1 MGNRPKSRL
10 GELLLER
17 KVVSKKQLNR
27 ALRQQQEKGTLL
39 GSILVEMGVLSEDL
53 LKTFLA
59 EQCQV
64 PNLDLGTVEPSQEAL
79 QKITRE
85 VAVSL
90 TALPLSLEGQRLTVV
105 MGDPL
110 DPSTVESL
118 KEATGCEI
126 DPVFAPGEGI
136 HEAIRRWYEDLT
148 SVGEVPSEDDA
159 PTLQSFRVSSEN
171 ERAYKAAV
179 RIAHLDAAAPSPL
192 ILVGPPGSGKSHL
205 LLGIRSEM
213 LPRSGGASI
222 AFVGCAGA
230 GEETAAELDAAAGDI
245 DHLLIDDLDELAG
258 NEALERVALAAVN
271 AVFAR
276 RGKVVVTSSK
286 RPQELRKLNS
296 GLVLSLGLGSVVEMS
311 PLAELEEPAPEVQE
325 PAEAEQAVPDVIEGL
340 RDEAEA
346 IIQEARMALDDVRT
360 AAVEGA
366 LEAELEEA
374 ELVWQEAKVSF
385 ERGEHRRAESLGMEA
400 LEKAALLQRHVGEAE
415 GIGDGTPATKG
426 DTGYR
431 IDEVRKLLHRA
442 AQAGAE
448 EYASKEMKTAAR
460 LVEEADAELRAGAD
474 LDAVLDKLE
483 KAAQSAG
490 AAEKK
495 ARKYRDQD
503 RVRQE
508 EEKRRRARHAVSKL
522 DETVNGLQIDDLG
535 VRLES
540 HVEDL
545 KAVIQSATAYLDAD
559 NYGQALELALD
570 GRRMA
575 DELLEKIGQRREL
588 RQIVQQVDDVLR
600 RGDLRTSND
609 PWVGQQL
616 VEIQNA
622 LSEAE
627 RVLLGDSED
636 YALGL
641 NWARVA
647 QQKAAKLVG
656 REVFDKGEREVVK
669 VKKPGKIRLRKRFA
683 GFATGEC
690 NRFAY
695 SVARAAAEN
704 PQSIRSPLYIYGD
717 IGTGKTH
724 LLSAI
729 MAAVE
734 ESSRERAAVFVSADD
749 FRNEFR
755 AAEERA
761 GLDSFRDRYRT
772 PDLLLVD
779 DIQYLVEHEREGRE
793 LLHTLGSIERT
804 GGLVVV
810 TADRPPREIEGLGSG
825 LKSRLEGGVIA
836 RLRSPDL
843 ETRKLMLRMEAKKE
857 GLELADEVIELMAN
871 LVDTN
876 PRDLL
881 GMYGKVVA
889 YSRVTERPVDPALI
903 EEALQEVLPAGR
915 RYAGGRK

>member
-1 MGNRPKSRL
+1 MANRPKSRL
-10 GELLLER
+10 GELLLDR
-17 KVVSKKQLNR
+17 KVVTKKQLNR
-27 ALRQQQEKGTLL
+27 ALKRQQEQGALL
-39 GSILVEMGVLSEDL
+39 GSILVDMGVLSEEL

-64 PNLDLGTVEPSQEAL
+64 PNLDLATVTPSHEAL
-79 QKITRE
+79 ERISRE
-85 VAVSL
+85 VAITEV
-90 TALPLSLEGQRLTVV
+90 ALPLSLDGRRLTVV

-110 DPSTVESL
+110 DASAVEAL
-118 KEATGCEI
+118 KEETGCDI
-126 DPVFAPGEGI
+126 DPVFAPGDSI
-136 HEAIRRWYEDLT
+136 QEAIGRWYEGLAAAAST
-148 SVGEVPSEDDA
+148 EDA
-159 PTLQSFRVSSEN
+159 SPTLQGFEVASEN
-171 ERAYKAAV
+171 ERAFKSALRV
-179 RIAHLDAAAPSPL
+179 AHLEAAAPNPL
-192 ILVGPPGSGKSHL
+192 ILVGPTGSGKSHL
-205 LLGIRSEM
+205 LRGIRSEM
-213 LPRSGGASI
+213 LSRGRGLSV
-222 AFVGCAGA
+222 FLLGCAGA
-230 GEETAAELDAAAGDI
+230 DDNTAAELAKSTGDV
-245 DHLLIDDLDELAG
+245 DHLLVDDLDQLAG
-258 NEALERVALAAVN
+258 NEALERATLAAVN

-276 RGKVVVTSSK
+276 RGKVVLTSSK
-286 RPQELRKLNS
+286 RPQELRRLS
-296 GLVLSLGLGSVVEMS
+296 PGLLLSLGLGSVVEIGPVPVS
-311 PLAELEEPAPEVQE
+311 PPEPPAPKEEEP
-325 PAEAEQAVPDVIEGL
+325 PAEAPEAAEVLEGM

-346 IIQEARMALDDVRT
+346 IIQEARMALDDVRS
-360 AAVEGA
+360 AVGEGV
-366 LEAELEEA
+366 LENELEEA
-374 ELVWQEAKVSF
+374 ELLWQESKVSF
-385 ERGEHRRAESLGMEA
+385 ERGEHERAEALGMEA
-400 LEKAALLQRHVGEAE
+400 LEKAALLQRQLAE
-415 GIGDGTPATKG
+415 GGARGGGAARKSG
-426 DTGYR
+426 VGNR
-431 IDEVRKLLHRA
+431 VDEVRKLLQRA
-442 AQAGAE
+442 AKAGAE
-448 EYASKEMKTAAR
+448 EYAAKEMKTAAA
-460 LVEEADAELRAGAD
+460 LVEEAEVELGAGKEA
-474 LDAVLDKLE
+474 DAVLEKLE

-503 RVRQE
+503 RLRQE
-508 EEKRRRARHAVSKL
+508 EEKRRRARHAVAKL
-522 DETVNGLQIDDLG
+522 DETVSGLEIDDLG

-588 RQIVQQVDDVLR
+588 RQIVKQVDDVLR
-600 RGDLRTSND
+600 SGDLRTSND

-616 VEIQNA
+616 VEVQNA

-656 REVFDKGEREVVK
+656 REAFDRGEHEVVK
-669 VKKPGKIRLRKRFA
+669 VKKPSKIRLRKRFA

-734 ESSRERAAVFVSADD
+734 ESSRERAVVFVSADD
-749 FRNEFR
+749 FLNEFR

-761 GLDSFRDRYRT
+761 ELEAFRNRYRT

-779 DIQYLVEHEREGRE
+779 DIQYLVEHEREARE
-793 LLHTLGSIERT
+793 LLHTLGAIERT
-804 GGLVVV
+804 GGLVIA
-810 TADRPPREIEGLGSG
+810 TADRPPREIGGLSSG

-836 RLRSPDL
+836 RLRPPDL

-857 GLELADEVIELMAN
+857 GLELSDDVVELLAN

-889 YSRVTERPVDPALI
+889 YSRVTERPIDAALI
-903 EEALQEVLPAGR
+903 EEALQEVLSAGR
-915 RYAGGRK
+915 RYAGGRE

>member
-1 MGNRPKSRL
+1 MANRPKSRL

-17 KVVSKKQLNR
+17 KVVSKKQLNK
-27 ALRQQQEKGTLL
+27 AIKRQQEQGVLL
-39 GSILVEMGVLSEDL
+39 GSILVDMGVLSEEL

-64 PNLDLGTVEPSQEAL
+64 PNLDLTTATPSREAL
-79 QKITRE
+79 ERISRE
-85 VAVSL
+85 TAISRI
-90 TALPLSLEGQRLTVV
+90 ALPLSLEGQRLTVV

-110 DPSTVESL
+110 DASVVEAL

-126 DPVFAPGEGI
+126 DPVFAPAESI
-136 HEAIRRWYEDLT
+136 HEAIGRWYEGLA
-148 SVGEVPSEDDA
+148 EDTA
-159 PTLQSFRVSSEN
+159 PEGASPTLQSFRVAAEN
-171 ERAYKAAV
+171 ERGFRAALRV
-179 RIAHLDAAAPSPL
+179 AHLEASAPNPL
-192 ILVGPPGSGKSHL
+192 ILLGPPGSGKSHL
-205 LLGIRSEM
+205 LHGIRAEM
-213 LPRSGGASI
+213 LSRKRGMRVVLLSCTGASDE
-222 AFVGCAGA
+222 A
-230 GEETAAELDAAAGDI
+230 AAELEGSTADI
-245 DHLLIDDLDELAG
+245 DHLLVDDLDVLAG
-258 NEALERVALAAVN
+258 NEALERATLAAVN

-276 RGKVVVTSSK
+276 RGKVVVTSAK
-286 RPQELRKLNS
+286 RPQELRRLNP
-296 GLVLSLGLGSVVEMS
+296 GLVLSLGLGSVVDVA
-311 PLAELEEPAPEVQE
+311 PVPAVQAEISVPEEEVQAEEPEPPEIV
-325 PAEAEQAVPDVIEGL
+325 EGM

-346 IIQEARMALDDVRT
+346 IIQEARMALDDIRS
-360 AAVEGA
+360 AVSEGV
-366 LEAELEEA
+366 LENELEEA
-374 ELVWQEAKVSF
+374 ELLWQDAKVSF
-385 ERGEHRRAESLGMEA
+385 ERGEHARAESLGMEA
-400 LEKAALLQRHVGEAE
+400 LEKAALLQRHLGESGA
-415 GIGDGTPATKG
+415 PAADAASAKSG
-426 DTGYR
+426 AADR
-431 IDEVRKLLHRA
+431 VEEVRKLLHRA
-442 AQAGAE
+442 AKTGAE
-448 EYASKEMKTAAR
+448 EYASKEMKAAAA
-460 LVEEADAELRAGAD
+460 LVEEAEAELAAGAD
-474 LDAVLDKLE
+474 AQTVLEKLE

-495 ARKYRDQD
+495 GRKYRDQD
-503 RVRQE
+503 RLRQE
-508 EEKRRRARHAVSKL
+508 EEKRRRARHAVAKL
-522 DETVNGLQIDDLG
+522 DETVSGIEVGDLG

-588 RQIVQQVDDVLR
+588 RQIVKQVDDVLR
-600 RGDLRTSND
+600 RGELRTSND

-656 REVFDKGEREVVK
+656 RDAFERGEHEVVK
-669 VKKPGKIRLRKRFA
+669 VKKPSRIRLRKRFA

-734 ESSRERAAVFVSADD
+734 ESSRERIVVFISADD
-749 FRNEFR
+749 FLNEFR

-761 GLDSFRDRYRT
+761 ALEEFRSRYRT

-779 DIQYLVEHEREGRE
+779 DIQYLVEHEREARE
-793 LLHTLGSIERT
+793 LLHTLGAIERT
-804 GGLVVV
+804 GGLVIV
-810 TADRPPREIEGLGSG
+810 TADKPPREIGALSSG

-857 GLELADEVIELMAN
+857 GVELSDEVIELLAN

-881 GMYGKVVA
+881 GTYGKVVA
-889 YSRVTERPVDPALI
+889 YSKVTERPIDAALI
-903 EEALQEVLPAGR
+903 EEALQEVLAAGR
-915 RYAGGRK
+915 RYAGGRE

>member
-1 MGNRPKSRL
+1 MANRPKSRL

-17 KVVSKKQLNR
+17 KVVTKKQLSK
-27 ALRQQQEKGTLL
+27 AIKRQQEQGTLL
-39 GSILVEMGVLSEDL
+39 GSILVDMGVLSEEL

-64 PNLDLGTVEPSQEAL
+64 LNLDLTTAAPSREAL
-79 QKITRE
+79 ERISRE
-85 VAVSL
+85 MAISHA
-90 TALPLSLEGQRLTVV
+90 ALPISLEGRRLTVV

-110 DPSTVESL
+110 DASAVEAL

-126 DPVFAPGEGI
+126 DPVFAPAESI
-136 HEAIRRWYEDLT
+136 QDAISNWYEGLT
-148 SVGEVPSEDDA
+148 ADTPAEGVS
-159 PTLQSFRVSSEN
+159 PTLRTFQVASEN
-171 ERAYKAAV
+171 ERAFRLALRV
-179 RIAHLDAAAPSPL
+179 AHLEASAPNPL

-205 LLGIRSEM
+205 LHGIRSEM
-213 LPRSGGASI
+213 QSRKRGLRIVLLS
-222 AFVGCAGA
+222 CAGA
-230 GEETAAELDAAAGDI
+230 SEDAVAELEGATGTV
-245 DHLLIDDLDELAG
+245 DHLLVDDLDVLAG
-258 NEALERVALAAVN
+258 NEALERATLAGVN

-286 RPQELRKLNS
+286 RPQELRRLNP
-296 GLVLSLGLGSVVEMS
+296 GLVLSLGLGSVVE
-311 PLAELEEPAPEVQE
+311 LAPVSVAPPEVSAPKEEAPAEEPGAPEVL
-325 PAEAEQAVPDVIEGL
+325 EGM

-346 IIQEARMALDDVRT
+346 IIQEARMALDDVRS
-360 AAVEGA
+360 VVREGV
-366 LEAELEEA
+366 LENELEEA
-374 ELVWQEAKVSF
+374 ELLWQEAKVSF
-385 ERGEHRRAESLGMEA
+385 ERGEHEQAEGLGMEA
-400 LEKAALLQRHVGEAE
+400 LEKAALLQRQLGEA
-415 GIGDGTPATKG
+415 GGPVAGAPATSG
-426 DTGYR
+426 AGGR
-431 IDEVRKLLHRA
+431 VDEVKKLLHRA
-442 AQAGAE
+442 AKAGAE
-448 EYASKEMKTAAR
+448 EYASKEMKTAAG
-460 LVEEADAELRAGAD
+460 LVEEAEAELAAGAD
-474 LDAVLDKLE
+474 LRAVLDKLE

-503 RVRQE
+503 RLRQE
-508 EEKRRRARHAVSKL
+508 EEKRRRARHAVAKL
-522 DETVNGLQIDDLG
+522 DETVSGLDVGDLG

-588 RQIVQQVDDVLR
+588 RQIVKQVDDVLR
-600 RGDLRTSND
+600 GGDVRTSND

-656 REVFDKGEREVVK
+656 REVFDRGEHEVVK
-669 VKKPGKIRLRKRFA
+669 VKKPSRIRLRKRFA

-734 ESSRERAAVFVSADD
+734 ESSRERMVVFVSADD
-749 FRNEFR
+749 FLNEFR
-755 AAEERA
+755 AAEERGA
-761 GLDSFRDRYRT
+761 LEGFRSRYRT

-779 DIQYLVEHEREGRE
+779 DIQYLVEHEREARE
-793 LLHTLGSIERT
+793 LLHTLGAIERT
-804 GGLVVV
+804 GGLVIV
-810 TADRPPREIEGLGSG
+810 TADKPPREIGALSSG

-843 ETRKLMLRMEAKKE
+843 ETRKLILRMEAKKE
-857 GLELADEVIELMAN
+857 GLELSDEVTDMLAN

-889 YSRVTERPVDPALI
+889 YSRVTERAIDGALI
-903 EEALQEVLPAGR
+903 EEALQEALSAGR
-915 RYAGGRK
+915 RYTGGRE